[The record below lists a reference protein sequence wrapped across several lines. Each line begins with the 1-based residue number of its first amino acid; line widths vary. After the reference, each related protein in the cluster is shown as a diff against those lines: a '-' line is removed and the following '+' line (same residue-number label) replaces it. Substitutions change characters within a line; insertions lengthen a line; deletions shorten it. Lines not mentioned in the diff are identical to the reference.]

1 MDLVS
6 YDFAQ
11 ATLKKHRK
19 KINQKLILW
28 KDKTFSKS
36 LARLANL
43 TEKSEI
49 FNGRNEW
56 GIVTTEVMAKRLIK

>member
-19 KINQKLILW
+19 K
-28 KDKTFSKS
+28 
-36 LARLANL
+36 
-43 TEKSEI
+43 
-49 FNGRNEW
+49 
-56 GIVTTEVMAKRLIK
+56 LIKSWFFGKINKIDRSLQDNERKTEITNIRMKELLSLLM